1 MGHKIWVLAALLLAA
16 CSSANGDD
24 SEGAP
29 CRSGDTNCHKPPNP
43 SGPGSGDGS
52 GGSNA
57 IPGGQAQASD
67 TGGNT
72 GSAVRP
78 DASAG
83 GLPGSECADKRVY
96 AARVTPTVILIVDQ
110 SGSMNDDFAGDG
122 SRWNVLRD
130 FLLQEPDGLIADLQK
145 QVRFGLALYSAR
157 SATDGGSQPEGECPI
172 VTTVPPALDN
182 FSAIADV
189 YRANEPIDDTPT
201 GDSIDKV
208 VEDLHLATDPDTQ
221 RNPVVF
227 VLATDGEPDRCE
239 ELDPQTDA
247 AKMEAIDAVTRAFM
261 LGIRTFVISV
271 GNEVG
276 ADHQQAIANAG
287 LGRKPGDMNAEYW
300 VAGDDQTLRTALT
313 EIVGAQLGCEVTLNG
328 KVDGGDPCEGRVELN
343 GQALECNGA
352 DGWQLT
358 DPTHIKL
365 LGSACTQLKSTDE
378 VNLEVSF
385 PCSVPI
391 VD

>member
-1 MGHKIWVLAALLLAA
+1 MGRKTWIFAAVLAAA
-16 CSSANGDD
+16 CSSN
-24 SEGAP
+24 E
-29 CRSGDTNCHKPPNP
+29 SGDNARPDCPNGQTHCP
-43 SGPGSGDGS
+43 KAPGGSGSGS
-52 GGSNA
+52 SGAGGGNA
-57 IPGGQAQASD
+57 IPGGHANND
-67 TGGNT
+67 GGV
-72 GSAVRP
+72 SISKRP
-78 DASAG
+78 DAAAAPP
-83 GLPGSECADKRVY
+83 PGSDCADKRVY

-110 SGSMNDDFAGDG
+110 SGSMNDDFSGAG

-157 SATDGGSQPEGECPI
+157 SAADGGSQPEGECPL
-172 VTTVPPALDN
+172 VTTVAPALDN
-182 FSAIADV
+182 FKAIADV

-208 VEDLHLATDPDTQ
+208 VEDLHLATDPDTK
-221 RNPVVF
+221 RNPTVF

-247 AKMEAIDAVTRAFM
+247 AKMEAIDAVTRAFK

-287 LGRKPGDMNAEYW
+287 LGKKPGDANAEYW
-300 VAGDDQTLRTALT
+300 VAGDDKSLRMALT

-328 KVDGGDPCEGRVELN
+328 KVDGGDPCDGTVKLN
-343 GQALECNGA
+343 GKALECNGA
-352 DGWQLT
+352 DGWKLT
-358 DPTHIKL
+358 DPMHIKL
-365 LGSACTQLKSTDE
+365 LGSACTLLKSTDE
-378 VNLEVSF
+378 VDLEVSF